1 VWAARSGGR
10 FSSAA
15 MTKVDPKDM
24 KPQVYKDPRPAEFFD
39 RYHERARRGI
49 GWTYDFVR
57 LILTLPTILIY
68 RARAIRAENVPLTG
82 PVIVT
87 PNHFSQMDHFF
98 AAVYL
103 RRKVQFMAKSQLFT
117 NPILKY
123 IFSRGGVFP
132 VRRGHNDEAAFE
144 TAHTVLNRDG
154 ALLMYAEGGRSRSG
168 DLGEPKRGVGK
179 IALESGAPVVPVA
192 IHGSAHVRGWRRFQ
206 FPKVT
211 IQYGEPLSFPVK
223 ENPTREEQQQVANQ
237 VFDHVRAM
245 YVELERNG
253 RRGVLKRLREGLPAA
268 DAGAAVERSRS

>member
-1 VWAARSGGR
+1 MA
-10 FSSAA
+10 
-15 MTKVDPKDM
+15 KVNPKDM
-24 KPQVYKDPRPAEFFD
+24 KPQVYKDPRPAEYFD
-39 RYHERARRGI
+39 GYHERARRGV
-49 GWTYDFVR
+49 GWMYDFVR

-68 RARAIRAENVPLTG
+68 RARAIRVENVPLTG

-117 NPILKY
+117 NPIIKFIFKY
-123 IFSRGGVFP
+123 GGVFP
-132 VRRGHNDEAAFE
+132 VRRGHHDEEAFK
-144 TAHTVLNRDG
+144 TAHTVLGRGG
-154 ALLMYAEGGRSRSG
+154 AVLMYAEGGRSRTG

-179 IALESGAPVVPVA
+179 LALESGAPVIPVA

-223 ENPTREEQQQVANQ
+223 QDPTREEQQQVANQ

-245 YVELERNG
+245 YVDLEENG
-253 RRGVLKRLREGLPAA
+253 RRGVLKRLREGLPAPRAPEPGPA
-268 DAGAAVERSRS
+268 DLRGRG